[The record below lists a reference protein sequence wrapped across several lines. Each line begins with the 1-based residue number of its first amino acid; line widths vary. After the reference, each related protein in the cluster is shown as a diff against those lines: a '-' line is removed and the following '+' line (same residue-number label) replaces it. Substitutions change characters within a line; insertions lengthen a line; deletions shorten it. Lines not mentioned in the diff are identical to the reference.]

1 MVSFRADMAVG
12 CLNRN
17 LSFNPNRRAGLRL
30 SVGTRLSSWW
40 FCALLNCL
48 GCAGFAADTNA
59 VLAAWF
65 AAQTNLYTWSAD
77 FTQTRTL
84 KTLTQPLVASG
95 HIWFAAPNRFRWELG
110 VPAKTIALRNAD
122 DMFVIYPRLKRAE
135 KYPLGAGGKGEWRDL
150 LALLDAGFP
159 RNRGDFD
166 ALFRLL
172 SLTAADGSWQLGLQ
186 PRSAFARQMIREIRL
201 GLALND
207 FSLTSNEL
215 IFVDGSSMKN
225 EYKNAVLNPALDEK
239 IFHWQ
244 PEPDFKVTE
253 PLKK

>member
-1 MVSFRADMAVG
+1 MR
-12 CLNRN
+12 
-17 LSFNPNRRAGLRL
+17 
-30 SVGTRLSSWW
+30 TRLSRWW

-65 AAQTNLYTWSAD
+65 AAQTNLHTWSAD

-84 KTLTQPLVASG
+84 KTLTQPLVANG
-95 HIWFAAPNRFRWELG
+95 HIWFATPNRFRWELG

-122 DMFVIYPRLKRAE
+122 NMFVIYPRLKRAE

-201 GLALND
+201 GLALDD

-225 EYKNAVLNPALDEK
+225 EYKNAVWNPALDEK